1 MAMSPPTSFSTIN
14 DKSTQISSWLE
25 ELPPTPPADEER
37 GLLKR
42 KRAISEPTS
51 VHQFTTMSTH
61 RDVSP
66 SKRQQRDSDDLR
78 PEQSVSVVDSN
89 ARPLILGSSTTFS
102 PPGSRVGASTPRR
115 SNSPSRE
122 TIAALRVASPSITT
136 EPLDGVES
144 EPPAQVMAVVARL
157 ENGLDQ
163 GWIPGWLEELVRADT
178 DIGFQ
183 RFKPIAFSN
192 TATRDL
198 SDPNLD
204 SAARAEL
211 EYTLRKVKNIFKKA
225 LHCQTRGRD
234 ENAWCDDVIRPMV
247 KLALR
252 LYAKGKLSLQNV
264 QSQSIDIEFLSRA
277 TDASGKQRILDRKA
291 DYTLSYS
298 HDTSP
303 FEALYARLLQ
313 HRNQCISHT
322 TDAFTKTTAVF
333 SGVEVKPSDGDK
345 LEAEYQL
352 SIWMAANLRKKAKLG
367 RRVGLPDTAYLIEP
381 GFTIVGHEMYFY
393 ITYMDSRQG
402 EAVRILEFGNAATSS
417 MSGAF
422 KQLRMW
428 RNVIEY
434 GLDEGLDGFWGR
446 FLKPVL
452 ERLAAGDE

>member
-1 MAMSPPTSFSTIN
+1 MATSPPTSFSTIN
-14 DKSTQISSWLE
+14 DKIMQISSWLE

-42 KRAISEPTS
+42 KRATPEPTS
-51 VHQFTTMSTH
+51 VHQFTTMSAH
-61 RDVSP
+61 RSVSP
-66 SKRQQRDSDDLR
+66 SKRQRRDSDDLR
-78 PEQSVSVVDSN
+78 PEQSVSAVGSN

-122 TIAALRVASPSITT
+122 TIAALRVASPPITT

-144 EPPAQVMAVVARL
+144 EPPARVMAVVARL

-163 GWIPGWLEELVRADT
+163 GWIPGPLEVQALRADT
-178 DIGFQ
+178 DIGFR
-183 RFKPIAFSN
+183 RFKPVAFSD
-192 TATRDL
+192 TATHNL
-198 SDPNLD
+198 SDPDLD
-204 SAARAEL
+204 PTARAEL
-211 EYTLRKVKNIFKKA
+211 EYTLRKVKKIFKKA

-234 ENAWCDDVIRPMV
+234 ENAWCDDVVRPM
-247 KLALR
+247 
-252 LYAKGKLSLQNV
+252 SQN
-264 QSQSIDIEFLSRA
+264 IDVEFLSRA
-277 TDASGKQRILDRKA
+277 ADASGKQRILDRKA

-313 HRNQCISHT
+313 HGNQCISHT

-367 RRVGLPDTAYLIEP
+367 RRAGLPDTTCLVEP
-381 GFTIVGHEMYFY
+381 GFTVVGHELYFY
-393 ITYMDSRQG
+393 IAYMDSGQG

-417 MSGAF
+417 MSGVF

-434 GLDEGLDGFWGR
+434 GLDEGLDGFWGG